1 MKPRLEQLSLKRNSH
16 SFLCYK
22 IEFPSIDFFW
32 HYHPEYELTFIAKG
46 KGKRLVGDSYD
57 EFSDGDLVLL
67 GPQLP
72 HTWVGDGK
80 RKDNYSAV
88 VIQFSNEF
96 IAPFLVLPEFS
107 EIKKL
112 LSKSHL
118 GLYFPT
124 SKNSKVIELIMTLPT
139 LQGIEA
145 ISCLFTILQQISKAK
160 FQPLASVFFQPL
172 KRKENEI
179 RVNKVFQ
186 YVQLHYKS
194 QVSVRKAA
202 SLIHLSESAFCKFFK
217 KTSGKTFSDYVNEI
231 RVAHAS
237 GLLTETDKPIANIA
251 FECGFES
258 LTYFNRVF
266 LKKKKMTPGKYRNLF
281 IQE

>member
-1 MKPRLEQLSLKRNSH
+1 MKPKLEQLSLKRNSH

-22 IEFPSIDFFW
+22 IELPSIDFFW

-46 KGKRLVGDSYD
+46 KGKRLVGDSY
-57 EFSDGDLVLL
+57 EQFSDGDLVLI

-72 HTWVGDGK
+72 HTWIGDGK

-88 VIQFSNEF
+88 VIQFTSEF
-96 IAPFLVLPEFS
+96 IDPFLALPEFS
-107 EIKKL
+107 DIKKL
-112 LSKSHL
+112 LLKSHW
-118 GLYFPT
+118 GLFFPK
-124 SKNSKVIELIMTLPT
+124 SKNNKVIELIMTLST
-139 LQGIEA
+139 LQGFEA
-145 ISCLFTILQQISKAK
+145 ISCLFNLLQQISKAR
-160 FQPLASVFFQPL
+160 FQQLATVFFQPL
-172 KRKENEI
+172 KGKESEI

-186 YVQLHYKS
+186 YVQLHFKS
-194 QVSVRKAA
+194 KVSVTKAA

-217 KTSGKTFSDYVNEI
+217 KTSGKTFSDYVNDI

-251 FECGFES
+251 YESGFES